1 LDDLGQPLELTQ
13 ALLRC
18 PSVTPADAGALDV
31 LQAALEQLSFTCTR
45 LPFGADTG
53 RPVIDN
59 LYARRG
65 TAAPNL
71 CFAGHTDVVPPGQG
85 WTVEPFGGEVIGD
98 HVYGRGASDMKG
110 AIACFVAAVARLLA
124 ESEPKGS
131 ISLLIT
137 GDEEARALD
146 GTVRVLEALAER
158 GEKIDLCIVGEPTSP
173 RILGEMIKIGR
184 RGSLN
189 ARLRVLGAQG
199 HTAYPHLADNPLPR
213 LLAMLTA
220 ITEKPIDEGSEHF
233 QASTL
238 ALTTI
243 DVGNPATNVI
253 PAEARAGLNI
263 RFNDLHSGKSLE
275 DWLRAKFD
283 AVGGAYEL
291 EIEVSGESFLTPPGP
306 LSEALAEAIRSEC
319 DREPELST
327 SGGTSDARFIKNYC
341 PVAEFGLVGQS
352 MHKADERTALADL
365 ESLTRIYGRVLRKLL
380 VV

>member
-1 LDDLGQPLELTQ
+1 MTLADPVSLAQ
-13 ALLRC
+13 ALIRRA
-18 PSVTPADAGALDV
+18 SVTPADDGAMDV
-31 LQAALEQLSFTCTR
+31 LQQALESLGFTCTR
-45 LPFGADTG
+45 LAFGEDAG
-53 RPVIDN
+53 RPVIEN

-85 WTVEPFGGEVIGD
+85 WTVDPFAAEIVGD
-98 HVYGRGASDMKG
+98 YLMGRGAADMKG
-110 AIACFVAAVARLLA
+110 AIACFTAAVAQLIA
-124 ESEPKGS
+124 EGEPKGS
-131 ISLLIT
+131 ISFLIT

-146 GTVRVLEALAER
+146 GTVRVLEALKDR
-158 GEKIDLCIVGEPTSP
+158 GEVIDFCIVGEPTNP
-173 RILGEMIKIGR
+173 RTLGETIKIGR

-189 ARLRVLGAQG
+189 GRLRVLGAQG
-199 HTAYPHLADNPLPR
+199 HAAYPHLADNPLPR

-220 ITEKPIDEGSEHF
+220 ITEQPLDEGSEHF

-253 PAEARAGLNI
+253 PGEARAGFNI

-283 AVGGAYEL
+283 TVGGAYEL
-291 EIEVSGESFLTPPGP
+291 EIEVSGDSFLTPPGP
-306 LSEALAEAIRSEC
+306 LSDALSRAVEAEC
-319 DREPELST
+319 GRVPELST
-327 SGGTSDARFIKNYC
+327 SGGTSDARFIKNYS

-352 MHKADERTALADL
+352 MHKADEKVRLDDMAA
-365 ESLTRIYGRVLRKLL
+365 LTRIYLRVLKELL
-380 VV
+380 PA

>member
-1 LDDLGQPLELTQ
+1 MTLADPVFLAQ
-13 ALLRC
+13 ALIRRA
-18 PSVTPADAGALDV
+18 SVTPADDGAMDV
-31 LQAALEQLSFTCTR
+31 LQQALESLGFTCSR
-45 LPFGADTG
+45 LAFGEDAG
-53 RPVIDN
+53 RPVIEN

-85 WTVEPFGGEVIGD
+85 WTVDPFGAEIVGG
-98 HVYGRGASDMKG
+98 YLMGRGAADMKG
-110 AIACFVAAVARLLA
+110 AIACFTAAVAQLIA
-124 ESEPKGS
+124 EGEPKGS
-131 ISLLIT
+131 ISFLIT

-146 GTVRVLEALAER
+146 GTVRVLEALKQR
-158 GEKIDLCIVGEPTSP
+158 GEVIDFCIVGEPTNP

-189 ARLRVLGAQG
+189 GRLRVLGAQG
-199 HTAYPHLADNPLPR
+199 HAAYPHLADNPLPR

-220 ITEKPIDEGSEHF
+220 ITEQPLDEGSDHF

-253 PAEARAGLNI
+253 PGEARAGFNI

-291 EIEVSGESFLTPPGP
+291 EIEVSGDSFLTPPGP
-306 LSEALAEAIRSEC
+306 LSDALSRAVEAEC
-319 DREPELST
+319 GRVPELST
-327 SGGTSDARFIKNYC
+327 SGGTSDARFIKNYS

-352 MHKADERTALADL
+352 MHKADEKVRLDDMAA
-365 ESLTRIYGRVLRKLL
+365 LTRIYLRVLKELL
-380 VV
+380 PA